1 MIWKGESSTGQSSEC
16 LWKDKNYPRKGIIN
30 QTSQLTIPLRGY
42 FNLSESISST
52 ESNLNLLLQH
62 RLAGDADTKLLENL
76 LIHITQH
83 HGAMSLA
90 ATELWQ
96 LLQSFLAVII
106 IL

>member
-1 MIWKGESSTGQSSEC
+1 MIWKEESSTGPSSEC
-16 LWKDKNYPRKGIIN
+16 RLKDKKYPRKGIIN
-30 QTSQLTIPLRGY
+30 QNKRLTIPFRGY
-42 FNLSESISST
+42 SIESEFAALT
-52 ESNLNLLLQH
+52 VFKPKLLLQY
-62 RLAGDADTKLLENL
+62 RLAGDIHTKLLENL
-76 LIHITQH
+76 LIYITQH

>member
-30 QTSQLTIPLRGY
+30 QTLRLTIPFRGY
-42 FNLSESISST
+42 SIGSEFASST
-52 ESNLNLLLQH
+52 VYNQKLLLQH
-62 RLAGDADTKLLENL
+62 RLAGDIHSELLEDL
-76 LIHITQH
+76 LIYITQH

-90 ATELWQ
+90 ATELRQ

>member
-1 MIWKGESSTGQSSEC
+1 MI
-16 LWKDKNYPRKGIIN
+16 
-30 QTSQLTIPLRGY
+30 
-42 FNLSESISST
+42 SESISST
-52 ESNLNLLLQH
+52 ESNPNLLLQH
-62 RLAGDADTKLLENL
+62 RLAGDADTKLLEDL
-76 LIHITQH
+76 LIYITQH

>member
-30 QTSQLTIPLRGY
+30 QTLRLTIPFRGY
-42 FNLSESISST
+42 SIESEFAALT
-52 ESNLNLLLQH
+52 VFKPKLLLQY
-62 RLAGDADTKLLENL
+62 RLAGDIHSKLLEDL

-90 ATELWQ
+90 ATELRQ

>member
-1 MIWKGESSTGQSSEC
+1 MIWKAESSTGPSSEC

-30 QTSQLTIPLRGY
+30 QNKRLTIPFRGY
-42 FNLSESISST
+42 SIESEFAALT
-52 ESNLNLLLQH
+52 VFKPKLLLQY
-62 RLAGDADTKLLENL
+62 RLAGDIHTKLLENL

-83 HGAMSLA
+83 HGAMSLT

-96 LLQSFLAVII
+96 LLQCLPAILI